1 MRNALILLLVAVA
14 SGCAEGPEARGKG
27 PVAPRDPSAIPA
39 FVPPTGDAGKPE
51 PLVAVKSL
59 PRPEPLLLPGDVL
72 SITVFRQPDLALL
85 EVRIPQDGR
94 ITYPLIG
101 PVEAAGRTQA
111 DLESQIRTRLE
122 KDYLR
127 EASVTVT
134 VKEYV
139 KRRVYIVGG
148 VTKPDGYEILPD
160 ARMTVLQVVAAA
172 GGFTD
177 RAYKEFVQIV
187 RRRGP
192 NEREVIKLS
201 LVEVEKLIAK
211 GQAEADLELWPDDL
225 VVIPSAVRVAYVLGA
240 VNKPGNID
248 VPNDSRVTVSMA
260 VSSAG
265 SYTKF
270 ASTGRVQV
278 LRHLPTGEMKK
289 FTVDLDAVLEGKM
302 DEDVQLLPGDVVWV
316 PERGIFN

>member
-1 MRNALILLLVAVA
+1 MRYAFLLLALA
-14 SGCAEGPEARGKG
+14 AGCAEGPAARSNG
-27 PVAPRDPSAIPA
+27 PAAPRDPSAIPT
-39 FVPPTGDAGKPE
+39 FVPPTGDAAKPE
-51 PLVAVKSL
+51 VLVAVKSL
-59 PRPEPLLLPGDVL
+59 PRPDPLLLPGDVL

-94 ITYPLIG
+94 ITFPLIG

-160 ARMTVLQVVAAA
+160 SRMTVLQVVAAA

-278 LRHLPTGEMKK
+278 LRHLPSGEVKK
-289 FTVDLDAVLEGKM
+289 FTVDLDAVLEGKL